1 MEQRGHRIDA
11 VLITV
16 TRHASSVRLRYSV
29 MTQVFAFPA
38 LWEVDQESMKGSECR
53 ASWLAIVKR
62 SKATPILAF
71 SENLTKRHYSVSQAL
86 P

>member
-1 MEQRGHRIDA
+1 
-11 VLITV
+11 
-16 TRHASSVRLRYSV
+16 

-38 LWEVDQESMKGSECR
+38 LWEVDQESMKGFEFR
-53 ASWLAIVKR
+53 ASWLAMVER
-62 SKATPILAF
+62 SKATPTLAI